1 MSERVLTLREL
12 NRATLARQLL
22 LRRHRLPLARA
33 IERVAGLQAQ
43 WPPSPYVGLWTRIE
57 WFEREALVRALA
69 RRRLVKATL
78 MRGTLHIVSAED
90 YLLFAA
96 ALRQSRLE
104 ELGKRFPNV
113 DLVAAAERA
122 LARAGSAPSAREE
135 LVELAG
141 PGPEVH
147 EWTIWHAIKAR
158 GNLVHVLPS
167 GHWRHFREGPYVPAL
182 EWLGREPD
190 DADGGLRHLLRRYL
204 GAFGPATRADVASWT
219 GLPASLLEP
228 GLAALEPELRR
239 FRDEKGRLLVDLG
252 RAPRPSGATPAPAR
266 FLPKWDS
273 TLLAYAPAERER
285 VLPENVRKTVIRANG
300 DVLATFLVEGSVAGV
315 WRLERTRRKATLVVE
330 PFEPLPRGARRE
342 LEDEGA
348 RLVRFLE
355 PEAPAQAVRIA
366 IAV

>member
-1 MSERVLTLREL
+1 LDAH
-12 NRATLARQLL
+12 RAVRARGARARARTPPAGQGDPNA
-22 LRRHRLPLARA
+22 RNAAHRLGG
-33 IERVAGLQAQ
+33 GL
-43 WPPSPYVGLWTRIE
+43 PP
-57 WFEREALVRALA
+57 VRG
-69 RRRLVKATL
+69 
-78 MRGTLHIVSAED
+78 GTAAVSA
-90 YLLFAA
+90 
-96 ALRQSRLE
+96 R
-104 ELGKRFPNV
+104 
-113 DLVAAAERA
+113 
-122 LARAGSAPSAREE
+122 
-135 LVELAG
+135 
-141 PGPEVH
+141 
-147 EWTIWHAIKAR
+147 
-158 GNLVHVLPS
+158 
-167 GHWRHFREGPYVPAL
+167 
-182 EWLGREPD
+182 
-190 DADGGLRHLLRRYL
+190 DGGLRHLLRRYL